1 LTILVADDNPRDF
14 EFLEQLI
21 KTWEE
26 PCQVER
32 APNGMVAL
40 EMALK
45 QELPLVI
52 SDIQMPEMN
61 GIELA
66 RNLWQ
71 RKPQARIIFWSQFKD
86 EMYVRTLSRIVPPE
100 TVYGYILKSNTRE
113 RIISAIRTVLLD
125 EQCWIDP
132 EVRKVQGRA
141 GHSQTALSDIEFEAL
156 LDISLGLTDNLIAQR
171 RYLSRR
177 GVQSRLNSLYNK
189 LGIDQEQFHCLV
201 ISKEGDFIRDDPFK
215 HPQEKINDFEIQAI
229 QKPITFCDCIWKD
242 IQNIN
247 LDYSFN
253 SEVPAVFQY
262 SGGTTGTPKAA
273 IGLHKNIVA
282 NTLQFLTWCDL
293 QATEEIFV
301 AAIPL
306 YHVYGMVLAMVL
318 GIRVA
323 AKILLFPDARDQD
336 YLLQCI
342 TRSEERRVGKECRS
356 RWSPYH

>member
-1 LTILVADDNPRDF
+1 MTDVRIVIAEDNPRDF

-21 KTWEE
+21 KGWEE
-26 PCQVER
+26 NSQVDR
-32 APNGMVAL
+32 APNGLAAL

-45 QELPLVI
+45 QELPLLI

-71 RKPQARIIFWSQFKD
+71 RKPQARIVFWSQFKD

-100 TVYGYILKSNTRE
+100 TVYGYILKSNPRD
-113 RIISAIRTVLLD
+113 RIVSAIRTVLLE

-189 LGIDQEQFHCLV
+189 LGVDQEQFHGE
-201 ISKEGDFIRDDPFK
+201 KFGDAFNLRNRAVAVALRRGLINAFELEHEEKDFQSWLKRFK
-215 HPQEKINDFEIQAI
+215 
-229 QKPITFCDCIWKD
+229 
-242 IQNIN
+242 
-247 LDYSFN
+247 
-253 SEVPAVFQY
+253 
-262 SGGTTGTPKAA
+262 SGRGA
-273 IGLHKNIVA
+273 
-282 NTLQFLTWCDL
+282 
-293 QATEEIFV
+293 
-301 AAIPL
+301 
-306 YHVYGMVLAMVL
+306 
-318 GIRVA
+318 
-323 AKILLFPDARDQD
+323 
-336 YLLQCI
+336 
-342 TRSEERRVGKECRS
+342 
-356 RWSPYH
+356 

>member
-1 LTILVADDNPRDF
+1 MADLTILVADDNLRDF

-21 KTWEE
+21 KTWDE

-189 LGIDQEQFHCLV
+189 LGIDQEQFHGEKFGDAFNLRNRAV
-201 ISKEGDFIRDDPFK
+201 AVALRRGLINAFELEHEEKDFQAWLRRFRGGREGR
-215 HPQEKINDFEIQAI
+215 
-229 QKPITFCDCIWKD
+229 
-242 IQNIN
+242 
-247 LDYSFN
+247 
-253 SEVPAVFQY
+253 
-262 SGGTTGTPKAA
+262 
-273 IGLHKNIVA
+273 
-282 NTLQFLTWCDL
+282 
-293 QATEEIFV
+293 
-301 AAIPL
+301 
-306 YHVYGMVLAMVL
+306 
-318 GIRVA
+318 
-323 AKILLFPDARDQD
+323 
-336 YLLQCI
+336 
-342 TRSEERRVGKECRS
+342 
-356 RWSPYH
+356 